1 MDLSVGVDV
10 DENEHL
16 RRPVLEPPGADT
28 RT

>member
-16 RRPVLEPPGADT
+16 RRPVREPLGADT